1 MVSQQLRE
9 TDSPSVRLLGLGELS
24 EHAQTV
30 TDANERVALT
40 VNVVFPFVRFA
51 RTAIEIERLSK
62 TALLAGTL
70 ALAKEIGR

>member
-1 MVSQQLRE
+1 MRE
-9 TDSPSVRLLGLGELS
+9 ADGPSVRLLGLGELP

-40 VNVVFPFVRFA
+40 VSVVFPFVRFA

-62 TALLAGTL
+62 TALLAGALT
-70 ALAKEIGR
+70 LAKEIGR

>member
-1 MVSQQLRE
+1 MRE
-9 TDSPSVRLLGLGELS
+9 ADSPSVRLLGLGELP

-30 TDANERVALT
+30 TDTNERVALT
-40 VNVVFPFVRFA
+40 VNVVFPFVCFA